1 MVIYYQYSYKPI
13 SLKALSSQPAYNI
26 VIIHHP
32 YLFFQ
37 RSFIALSCLL
47 LVAAATAQNN
57 LWKKVNRQNL
67 WDYKFQSQAA
77 PKSRTEKA
85 VDNSN
90 SYSSNSYASNSYTS
104 DGGFNWNWGSIM
116 EYVSDP
122 WLGLE
127 KAQYLLEE
135 LDKDLPGALEDMD
148 PAIKE
153 DIKQVNILVVEICD
167 KAVKNA
173 KDNGFNSYYSPS
185 SMKKTCAFINKH
197 VPEISRGLDDPSVIT
212 NIIAKLR
219 KFGDLS
225 KQMSD
230 LFDE

>member
-1 MVIYYQYSYKPI
+1 M
-13 SLKALSSQPAYNI
+13 
-26 VIIHHP
+26 
-32 YLFFQ
+32 
-37 RSFIALSCLL
+37 SCLL
-47 LVAAATAQNN
+47 FVAAGAAE
-57 LWKKVNRQNL
+57 KKVNRQNL
-67 WDYKFQSQAA
+67 WGYKFRSQAA
-77 PKSRTEKA
+77 PKPRVEKA
-85 VDNSN
+85 VDYSNSDSSNSYTSNSYTSN
-90 SYSSNSYASNSYTS
+90 SYSS

-116 EYVSDP
+116 DYVSDP

-212 NIIAKLR
+212 NIIGKLR

-230 LFDE
+230 LFD

>member
-1 MVIYYQYSYKPI
+1 M
-13 SLKALSSQPAYNI
+13 
-26 VIIHHP
+26 
-32 YLFFQ
+32 
-37 RSFIALSCLL
+37 SCLL
-47 LVAAATAQNN
+47 LVAAATAQ
-57 LWKKVNRQNL
+57 KKFNRQNL
-67 WDYKFQSQAA
+67 WNYKSWKPTSYKQAA
-77 PKSRTEKA
+77 PTPRVEKA
-85 VDNSN
+85 VDYSN
-90 SYSSNSYASNSYTS
+90 SYSSNSYESNSYAS

-116 EYVSDP
+116 DYVSDP

-135 LDKDLPGALEDMD
+135 LDKDLPEALEDMD

-153 DIKQVNILVVEICD
+153 DIKQVNYLVVEICD

-185 SMKKTCAFINKH
+185 SIKKTCAFINKH

-212 NIIAKLR
+212 NIIAKLK
-219 KFGDLS
+219 KFGNLS